1 MKVSQIMSR
10 PVITVTPDTAIKE
23 AAKQLADHHISAVPV
38 VDANDELVGIVSEAD
53 LLPLSLR
60 PDPRSQ
66 ATPQAATAGS
76 EPATVAEIMTRRVIV
91 LPDDSEVSQ
100 AARIMIESDVKRV
113 PIVRGRHVV
122 GIVSRSDL
130 IKVIARRDEDL
141 AAEIVERLQ
150 EVGLA
155 ASEGVVNVSEGI
167 ATIRIPDA
175 SHPRSLA
182 ESIALMVP
190 GVLEVRFGEPEPTAK
205 RKARAKPGLRRATS

>member
-10 PVITVTPDTAIKE
+10 PVVTVTPDTAIKE
-23 AAKQLADHHISAVPV
+23 AAKQLAEHHISALPV

-53 LLPLSLR
+53 LLPLSMR

-66 ATPQAATAGS
+66 ATPQAASAGS
-76 EPATVAEIMTRRVIV
+76 EPATVGDIMTRRVVV

-100 AARIMIESDVKRV
+100 AARVMIEADVKRV
-113 PIVRGRHVV
+113 PIVKGRHVI

-141 AAEIVERLQ
+141 AAEIIERLQ

-155 ASEGVVNVSEGI
+155 VSEGVVTVSEGI
-167 ATIRIPDA
+167 ATIRILE
-175 SHPRSLA
+175 SGHPRSLA

-190 GVLEVRFGEPEPTAK
+190 GVLEVRFTEPEATAGK
-205 RKARAKPGLRRATS
+205 RAGVKPGPRRAIR

>member
-10 PVITVTPDTAIKE
+10 PVITVTPDTPIKE
-23 AAKQLADHHISAVPV
+23 AAKQLAEHHISAMPV
-38 VDANDELVGIVSEAD
+38 VDSNDELVGIVSEAD
-53 LLPLSLR
+53 LLPLSMR

-66 ATPQAATAGS
+66 ATPQAASAGS
-76 EPATVAEIMTRRVIV
+76 EPATVAEIMTRRVVV

-113 PIVRGRHVV
+113 PIVKGRHVV

-141 AAEIVERLQ
+141 ATEISDRLQ
-150 EVGLA
+150 EVGLG
-155 ASEGVVNVSEGI
+155 ASEGAVTVSEGI

-190 GVLEVRFGEPEPTAK
+190 GVLEVRFAEPETTTK
-205 RKARAKPGLRRATS
+205 SRARVKPSPRRAAQ